1 MDISDLYFALKHIW
15 TCSCFILEFYIYQTS
30 SSIVYWQLISVEH
43 IYYLSVTNM
52 RQNIKKK
59 KLRKRVFKIML
70 LLLNISN
77 HIIFIVYKVHNYRY
91 VCNIEM
97 RLIILR

>member
-59 KLRKRVFKIML
+59 QIKEEGVQNHVTTTQYFKPHHL
-70 LLLNISN
+70 HCL
-77 HIIFIVYKVHNYRY
+77 
-91 VCNIEM
+91 
-97 RLIILR
+97 

>member
-59 KLRKRVFKIML
+59 KIKEEGVQNHVTTTQYFKPHHL
-70 LLLNISN
+70 HCL
-77 HIIFIVYKVHNYRY
+77 
-91 VCNIEM
+91 
-97 RLIILR
+97 

>member
-30 SSIVYWQLISVEH
+30 SSIVYWRLISVEH
-43 IYYLSVTNM
+43 IYYLLDLKSGKTLKSCYSIF
-52 RQNIKKK
+52 QT
-59 KLRKRVFKIML
+59 
-70 LLLNISN
+70 ISSSLFN
-77 HIIFIVYKVHNYRY
+77 VQNYRY

-97 RLIILR
+97 RLIIPH